1 MSTPQTPSKPQK
13 KRKRQPREPKRKN
26 AFKTYKHLHEQVL
39 CFIHSLD
46 SDALARLFAVGKG
59 DTLTV
64 YIPDF
69 RASAARSEIDG
80 FCRSLEDFLSSL
92 GGATFAVAPY
102 ADYMKD
108 TLEKIDCS
116 LVFEAE

>member
-1 MSTPQTPSKPQK
+1 MIYKGDVNS
-13 KRKRQPREPKRKN
+13 
-26 AFKTYKHLHEQVL
+26 AFESNELSAYSLENDLHEQVL

-59 DTLTV
+59 DALTA

-69 RASAARSEIDG
+69 RASAARSEIEG

-116 LVFEAE
+116 LIFEAE

>member
-1 MSTPQTPSKPQK
+1 MIYKGDLKPVF
-13 KRKRQPREPKRKN
+13 ESGALSAYSLEN
-26 AFKTYKHLHEQVL
+26 DLHEQVL

-59 DTLTV
+59 DALTV

-69 RASAARSEIDG
+69 RASAARSEIEG

-116 LVFEAE
+116 LIFEAE